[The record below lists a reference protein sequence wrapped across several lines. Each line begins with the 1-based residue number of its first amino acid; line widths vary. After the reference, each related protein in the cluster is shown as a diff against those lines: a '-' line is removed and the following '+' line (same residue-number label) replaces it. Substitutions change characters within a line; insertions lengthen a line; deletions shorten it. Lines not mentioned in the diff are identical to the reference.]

1 MQKYKLVVSDL
12 DGTLLNREMQ
22 VSPENKRAIA
32 KMDELGVAFAISSG
46 RTYAELPEAV
56 RDLEELRYLIYS
68 DGSVIQDKKT
78 GVRECMGIDRE
89 TVKRVLALLEQYET
103 LPSVRHE
110 GNAYVRAEDF
120 SREGMASYRVNEYF
134 YSLYE
139 RTSTPI
145 ENCLEFCSELDNV
158 ELFCV
163 FFRHDD
169 ELNECRAKL
178 EEMGLQV
185 VSSDPAN
192 LEIISAQAGKGKALL
207 RLADKLGLD
216 AAATIAVGD
225 SLNDTSML
233 LAAGRGLVMS
243 NASDEIKR
251 VGDEVICSN
260 EEHCAAYILEHFI
273 R

>member
-22 VSPENKRAIA
+22 VSPENRRAIA

-68 DGSVIQDKKT
+68 DGSVIHDKKT
-78 GVRECMGIDRE
+78 GVRECAGIDRE
-89 TVKRVLALLEQYET
+89 TVKKILTLLEGYAT
-103 LPSVRHE
+103 SPSVRHN
-110 GNAYVRAEDF
+110 GNAYVRAEEC
-120 SREGMASYRVNEYF
+120 SREAMASYRVNEYF

-139 RTSTPI
+139 RTSTPV
-145 ENCLEFCSELDNV
+145 ERYFEFCSELDNV

-169 ELNECRAKL
+169 EMAECRAKL

-192 LEIISAQAGKGKALL
+192 LEIISAQAGKGRALL

-216 AAATIAVGD
+216 VASTIAVGD

-233 LAAGRGLVMS
+233 RAAGRGLVMS
-243 NASDEIKR
+243 NASEEIKR

-273 R
+273 K